1 MPTCRR
7 RHSPIVST
15 HSGPCDRFPHNHCY
29 LQITNNM
36 EPKEWFDTTDSPTA
50 LPSSIRTLVACGN
63 NYGFLDDDE
72 ISIHVGDIYIDR
84 FFEG

>member
-1 MPTCRR
+1 
-7 RHSPIVST
+7 
-15 HSGPCDRFPHNHCY
+15 
-29 LQITNNM
+29 M

-50 LPSSIRTLVACGN
+50 LPSSIKTLVACGN